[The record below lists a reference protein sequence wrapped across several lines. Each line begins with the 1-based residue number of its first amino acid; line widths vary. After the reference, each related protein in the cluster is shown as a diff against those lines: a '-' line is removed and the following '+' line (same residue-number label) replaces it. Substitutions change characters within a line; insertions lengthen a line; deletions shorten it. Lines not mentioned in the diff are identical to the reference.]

1 MRRVLVSAVTILVLA
16 LAASAGADETSK
28 RPQPRPG
35 GDPGTAI
42 SPVAQEPRILSQVYI
57 GEPAPDFELDSSLG
71 RPIRLD
77 HLKGYWVLLVFGDGR
92 ADIAPLREQEPQL
105 RHLGVKPYGLCADK
119 AHVIR
124 AFAEREGLPF
134 PLLADVTGEISQLYG
149 LYDGKASVIRPG
161 FVLIDRQGV
170 VRMAM
175 LGQRMGWQEMLALV
189 EDSVTGSQA
198 DLH

>member
-1 MRRVLVSAVTILVLA
+1 MRRALFVVPVLVLA
-16 LAASAGADETSK
+16 LAVAARADETSK
-28 RPQPRPG
+28 RPPSRPTTGGGQP
-35 GDPGTAI
+35 TAI

-57 GEPAPDFELDSSLG
+57 GEPAPDFELDSSTG
-71 RPIRLD
+71 RPIRLA

-92 ADIAPLREQEPQL
+92 SDLAPLRDQEPEL

-124 AFAEREGLPF
+124 SFAEREKLPF

-170 VRMAM
+170 VRVAM
-175 LGQRMGWQEMLALV
+175 LGLRMSWDEMLAV
-189 EDSVTGSQA
+189 VQESVTAS
-198 DLH
+198 